1 MLSDDLDEYVAQSS
15 AAQVSG
21 FNDMMKSLGIKL
33 NPTNVQPSVDANVIL
48 KSKKCEDVCKNDV
61 FFDNLNKFFNSM
73 KVQPKLMPAVNQQTF
88 GRDLYS
94 NPSNN
99 HTNNN
104 SSVKISVDQSNGD
117 YVFETNFRRKR
128 DAGQNNQSAPYQ
140 SSIPHAKENRATENS
155 SNFPGHSSDIF
166 RQGQNT
172 FSNSSNNFSA
182 KRKINEVPNN
192 FVKRSN
198 YVSNAEA
205 NESNRFEPR
214 NHFKTASEELA
225 DQYSKKHGNNPQN
238 DMAYNVHP
246 NGGLRRSLGGRRTIN
261 PVNNK
266 FVPPFANPD
275 NSASTSDT
283 PNEAVVVN
291 GMDMSHPR
299 LKNVDAK
306 MIEIISNE
314 IMDRCDRVGNLKIA
328 KLLLFDEILIEIL
341 KHVFRMEQYCW
352 AGICKKDYY
361 GGSCASNIEARYFHR
376 FATASSR
383 RPPCKYF
390 I

>member
-1 MLSDDLDEYVAQSS
+1 MLSDDLDEYVAQST

-21 FNDMMKSLGIKL
+21 FNDMMKNLGIKL
-33 NPTNVQPSVDANVIL
+33 NPANVQPSVDANVFL
-48 KSKKCEDVCKNDV
+48 KSKKCDNVCKNDV
-61 FFDNLNKFFNSM
+61 LFDNLNKFFNSM

-88 GRDLYS
+88 GRDSHS
-94 NPSNN
+94 NP
-99 HTNNN
+99 NNN
-104 SSVKISVDQSNGD
+104 VANNKSVKISVDQSNGD

-128 DAGQNNQSAPYQ
+128 DAGQNIQSAPYQ
-140 SSIPHAKENRATENS
+140 SSFPHAKENRSTENS

-182 KRKINEVPNN
+182 KRKINENSNN

-198 YVSNAEA
+198 YASNAEV

-225 DQYSKKHGNNPQN
+225 DQYSKKHGTNPQN

-261 PVNNK
+261 PANNK
-266 FVPPFANPD
+266 FVPPFANPE

-283 PNEAVVVN
+283 PNEAAVVH

-314 IMDRCDRVGNLKIA
+314 IMDRCDRVGNLRIPE
-328 KLLLFDEILIEIL
+328 LLLFDEILIEIL
-341 KHVFRMEQYCW
+341 KHIFRMEQYCW
-352 AGICKKDYY
+352 AGICEKGYY
-361 GGSCASNIEARYFHR
+361 GGSCTSNIETRYFHW
-376 FATASSR
+376 FAAASSR
-383 RPPCKYF
+383 CPPCKYS